1 MGTPNISLRTLHG
14 QNEDESFFLV
24 YIRLFESA
32 VICLLKASKVVPM
45 AYIILQD
52 DCDVNLVD
60 VLSLLTGGMD
70 VWDGWPTKLCFSATV
85 NRISIGR

>member
-1 MGTPNISLRTLHG
+1 M
-14 QNEDESFFLV
+14 V
-24 YIRLFESA
+24 
-32 VICLLKASKVVPM
+32 
-45 AYIILQD
+45 YIILYD

-70 VWDGWPTKLCFSATV
+70 VWDRWPTKLCFSATV